1 MYVRMSPH
9 LYAVRLVVVMK
20 SKKELAPNGNLECGA
35 DGESPFFFAHGLPL
49 HCVTLQ
55 HCHWLNRLN
64 LPPKYYKNSRIL
76 LKIYTSHLPPS
87 DLLNPHPSDPR
98 SDNPKTNSD
107 PRKSHVRCDPALSRC
122 PCKKFLCAS
131 LSLHNKPFWHFP
143 FQASGSL
150 EEVQALPSPS
160 ARR

>member
-1 MYVRMSPH
+1 MHRNIPGNWLPRIYNVCQNVTSSICCTPCCCH
-9 LYAVRLVVVMK
+9 EI
-20 SKKELAPNGNLECGA
+20 KKRIGPEWKFGMRGRWGKPIFLCPWPPPPLCDSSA
-35 DGESPFFFAHGLPL
+35 LPL
-49 HCVTLQ
+49 TQ
-55 HCHWLNRLN
+55 
-64 LPPKYYKNSRIL
+64 PIKSSPKYYKNSRIL

-131 LSLHNKPFWHFP
+131 LSLHNKPF
-143 FQASGSL
+143 
-150 EEVQALPSPS
+150 
-160 ARR
+160 